1 MSRRWGRGGRG
12 RRERPGGVSI
22 SGLRG
27 LLSRPD
33 EPWPER
39 PEPPPQPE
47 SEGSSGAGA
56 EAGSGA
62 GAGAGAGEPAGRSPE
77 REPSATRTGRAA
89 AALAPAYQYWRRR
102 PALRWASLTVAVL
115 LIAGIWVGY
124 SLTHQGQQITA
135 YFSQTIGVYRGSDVR
150 ILGVR
155 VGTVDAVQPVGGQVK
170 VTMTVDHG
178 VPVPA
183 GAKAVVVSPSVV
195 ADRYVQLTPA
205 YTAGPKMASGA
216 VIPVRR
222 TATPVEVDELYAS
235 LNKLSIAFGPHGA
248 NAHDAL
254 SDLIKSGAANLNGNG
269 KALANMITQFGQA
282 MGTLGGSA
290 NNLSATIDH
299 LQLFTSMLKSNDGQV
314 RLAEQQLAQVTGFL
328 AADRQDLGAAL
339 DDLATALGQV
349 RTFIADN
356 RSLIKT
362 NVTRLAAITGVLV
375 KERASLAEALDDAPL
390 AADNLL
396 GAYDP
401 QTHTLDGRGDLN
413 ELSMGPA
420 TSVISGTGTT
430 AEILFQVPASQLG
443 SLPPLPFPVTGP
455 VYATPHAAHATPGG
469 H

>member
-1 MSRRWGRGGRG
+1 MNRRG
-12 RRERPGGVSI
+12 RRVRRGGLNI
-22 SGLRG
+22 AGLRG
-27 LLSRPD
+27 LLSRPE

-39 PEPPPQPE
+39 PDPPPQPE
-47 SEGSSGAGA
+47 PGP
-56 EAGSGA
+56 EAGPDQPS
-62 GAGAGAGEPAGRSPE
+62 GRSPE
-77 REPSATRTGRAA
+77 PEPERAARPPSRAA
-89 AALAPAYQYWRRR
+89 AALTPAYQYWRQR
-102 PALRWASLTVAVL
+102 PALRWASLTVAAALV
-115 LIAGIWVGY
+115 AGLWVGY
-124 SLTHQGQQITA
+124 SLTHQSKQITA
-135 YFSQTIGVYRGSDVR
+135 YFSQTIGVYAGSSVR
-150 ILGVR
+150 ILGVA

-178 VPVPA
+178 ISVPA

-205 YTAGPKMASGA
+205 YTGGPQMASGA

-222 TATPVEVDELYAS
+222 TAAPVEVDELYAS

-269 KALANMITQFGQA
+269 KALANMISQFGQA

-290 NNLSATIDH
+290 GNLSATIDH
-299 LQLFTSMLKSNDGQV
+299 LQSFTSMLKANDGQV
-314 RLAEQQLAQVTGFL
+314 RQAEQQLAQVSGFL

-349 RTFIADN
+349 KTFIADN
-356 RSLIKT
+356 RALIKA
-362 NVTRLAAITGVLV
+362 NVSRLAGITGVLV

-420 TSVISGTGTT
+420 TTAITGTGTT

-455 VYATPHAAHATPGG
+455 VYATPHATHASPRINPGG

>member
-1 MSRRWGRGGRG
+1 MNRRWGRGGRG
-12 RRERPGGVSI
+12 RRERRGGVSI
-22 SGLRG
+22 SGLRS

-39 PEPPPQPE
+39 PEPPPQAE
-47 SEGSSGAGA
+47 SEGGSGSGA
-56 EAGSGA
+56 EAGSGS
-62 GAGAGAGEPAGRSPE
+62 GSGPGAGERAGRSPE
-77 REPSATRTGRAA
+77 REPSASRTGRAA

-150 ILGVR
+150 ILGVQ

-205 YTAGPKMASGA
+205 YTGGPKMASGA

-290 NNLSATIDH
+290 TNLSATIDH
-299 LQLFTSMLKSNDGQV
+299 LQLFTSMLKANDGQV

-328 AADRQDLGAAL
+328 AADRQNLGAAL

-356 RSLIKT
+356 RALIKT

-401 QTHTLDGRGDLN
+401 VHHTLDGRGDLN

-420 TSVISGTGTT
+420 SLVTGTGTT

-455 VYATPHAAHATPGG
+455 VYATPHATHATAGG

>member
-1 MSRRWGRGGRG
+1 MNRRGGRG
-12 RRERPGGVSI
+12 RRERRGGLSI
-22 SGLRG
+22 SGLRS

-39 PEPPPQPE
+39 PEPPPPTEAE
-47 SEGSSGAGA
+47 SGSGSGSG
-56 EAGSGA
+56 AGSGA
-62 GAGAGAGEPAGRSPE
+62 SGRSAE
-77 REPSATRTGRAA
+77 REPSASRSGPGGRAA

-150 ILGVR
+150 ILGVQ
-155 VGTVDAVQPVGGQVK
+155 VGTVDAVQPAGGQVK

-178 VPVPA
+178 VSVPA

-205 YTAGPKMASGA
+205 YTRGPKMVSGA
-216 VIPVRR
+216 VIPVSR

-254 SDLIKSGAANLNGNG
+254 SDLIKTGAANLNGNG

-299 LQLFTSMLKSNDGQV
+299 LQLFTSMLKANDGQV

-356 RSLIKT
+356 RALIKT

-375 KERASLAEALDDAPL
+375 KERASLAEALDNAPL

-401 QTHTLDGRGDLN
+401 VHHTLDGRGDLN

-420 TSVISGTGTT
+420 SVVTGAGTT
-430 AEILFQVPASQLG
+430 AEMLFQVPASQLG
-443 SLPPLPFPVTGP
+443 ALPPLPFPVTGA
-455 VYATPHAAHATPGG
+455 VYATPHATHATAGG

>member
-1 MSRRWGRGGRG
+1 MNRRG
-12 RRERPGGVSI
+12 RRVRRGGLNI
-22 SGLRG
+22 AGLRG
-27 LLSRPD
+27 LLSRPE

-39 PEPPPQPE
+39 PDPPPQPE
-47 SEGSSGAGA
+47 PGP
-56 EAGSGA
+56 EAGPDQPS
-62 GAGAGAGEPAGRSPE
+62 GRSPE
-77 REPSATRTGRAA
+77 PEPERAARPPSRAA
-89 AALAPAYQYWRRR
+89 AALTPAYQYWRQR
-102 PALRWASLTVAVL
+102 PALRWASLTVAAALV
-115 LIAGIWVGY
+115 AGLWVGY
-124 SLTHQGQQITA
+124 SLTHQSKQITA
-135 YFSQTIGVYRGSDVR
+135 YFSQTIGVYAGSSVR
-150 ILGVR
+150 ILGVA

-178 VPVPA
+178 ISVPA

-205 YTAGPKMASGA
+205 YTGGPQMASGA

-222 TATPVEVDELYAS
+222 TAAPVEVDELYAS

-269 KALANMITQFGQA
+269 KALANMISQFGQA

-290 NNLSATIDH
+290 GNLSATIDH
-299 LQLFTSMLKSNDGQV
+299 LQSFTSMLKANDGQV
-314 RLAEQQLAQVTGFL
+314 RQAEQQLAQVSGFL

-349 RTFIADN
+349 KTFIADN
-356 RSLIKT
+356 RALIKA
-362 NVTRLAAITGVLV
+362 NVSRLAGITGVLV

-420 TSVISGTGTT
+420 TSVITGTGTT

-455 VYATPHAAHATPGG
+455 VYATPHASPRINPGG